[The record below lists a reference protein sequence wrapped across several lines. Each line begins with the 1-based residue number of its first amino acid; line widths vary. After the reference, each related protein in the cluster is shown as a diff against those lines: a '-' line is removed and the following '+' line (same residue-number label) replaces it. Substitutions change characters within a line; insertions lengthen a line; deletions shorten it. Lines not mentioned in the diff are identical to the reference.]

1 MRRSYIVAGVI
12 AVGVA
17 GWVASGQFG
26 ETPVSEET
34 AASGTEGAAKPT
46 VIPRVRVR
54 DSLAQSRKNELIVL
68 GRTEAS
74 RRLDLRAETS
84 GRIVAITKNKGE
96 LVEQGEVIAR
106 LAMDDRQARLRQAA
120 ALVKQREI
128 EFQASKELSSR
139 NFRSKVKL
147 AETEANLATAKAL
160 FQNMKLDIQRTEI
173 RAPFDGVLEKRPV
186 EVGDYLAVGGAVA
199 TLVDLTPVLAV
210 GNVTEQ
216 EVGLVKVGAA
226 GRAKLVTGAIV
237 NGRIRYVST
246 EATEATR
253 TFRVEMEID
262 NSARSTIAG
271 MTAEIRLQLEAL
283 KVHKVSPA
291 VLTLADDGAVGVK
304 AVDDLGQVQFHK
316 AELVAE
322 DQDGVWIAGLPDR
335 LMIITVGQEF
345 VRPGQKV
352 EPVPHE
358 APVISRLK
366 GQ

>member
-160 FQNMKLDIQRTEI
+160 FQNM
-173 RAPFDGVLEKRPV
+173 
-186 EVGDYLAVGGAVA
+186 
-199 TLVDLTPVLAV
+199 
-210 GNVTEQ
+210 
-216 EVGLVKVGAA
+216 
-226 GRAKLVTGAIV
+226 
-237 NGRIRYVST
+237 
-246 EATEATR
+246 
-253 TFRVEMEID
+253 
-262 NSARSTIAG
+262 
-271 MTAEIRLQLEAL
+271 
-283 KVHKVSPA
+283 
-291 VLTLADDGAVGVK
+291 
-304 AVDDLGQVQFHK
+304 
-316 AELVAE
+316 
-322 DQDGVWIAGLPDR
+322 
-335 LMIITVGQEF
+335 
-345 VRPGQKV
+345 
-352 EPVPHE
+352 
-358 APVISRLK
+358 
-366 GQ
+366 